1 MLSNFTLTVILADQ
15 DQNPNQAQIDQIRE
29 QRRKAEA
36 QLKQLDEQQKLLEGS
51 SVSAF
56 AAMSLGPKRTSLNG
70 PVSEPTTPPEYAS
83 GYPKRFS
90 LNHMSISSV
99 TSPPGLNNR
108 YSQSTTQIA
117 APGGSQYTSNGT
129 FGQTPRSPAKS
140 MPVSRRG
147 SDEDESYPE
156 ELPAMRSNA

>member
-1 MLSNFTLTVILADQ
+1 MTFILTAILADQ

-51 SVSAF
+51 SASAF
-56 AAMSLGPKRTSLNG
+56 ASMSLGPKRISLNG

-83 GYPKRFS
+83 GYPKRYS

-108 YSQSTTQIA
+108 YSHSSAQISS
-117 APGGSQYTSNGT
+117 PIGSQYNSNGT
-129 FGQTPRSPAKS
+129 YAQTPKSPAKS

-156 ELPAMRSNA
+156 ELPAMRSNV